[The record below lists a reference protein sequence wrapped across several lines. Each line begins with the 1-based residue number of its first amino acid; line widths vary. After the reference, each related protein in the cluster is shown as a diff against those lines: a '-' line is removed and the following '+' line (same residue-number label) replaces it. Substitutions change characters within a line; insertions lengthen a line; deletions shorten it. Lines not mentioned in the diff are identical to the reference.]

1 MENHNKRIKFH
12 LNDKELNRLD
22 RDAKRLGLSRSA
34 YVRHLV
40 STIHPKPQPKVSY
53 KEYLPVLQEISTEFE
68 QIAEKAEHAPAEKT
82 RGNHHQ
88 RLCRCK
94 EALDQMRYR
103 DADEGDRSRKG
114 RDACGQQTGQ
124 EYQLNAES
132 LYVHSHVTGVL
143 LPQLIG
149 THGL

>member
-68 QIAEKAEHAPAEKT
+68 QIAEKAQKQNAIDDAAYRKAVVKLETCLKKLLDAL
-82 RGNHHQ
+82 HQ
-88 RLCRCK
+88 PP
-94 EALDQMRYR
+94 E
-103 DADEGDRSRKG
+103 EGGS
-114 RDACGQQTGQ
+114 A
-124 EYQLNAES
+124 
-132 LYVHSHVTGVL
+132 
-143 LPQLIG
+143 I
-149 THGL
+149 